1 MGKFKIQKYKYYVPP
16 NFGCQDEKNM
26 ICYKLTCTSDIL
38 ALANTVKIQLK
49 PPRNANSGQVTFL
62 LRDLLDDVKKHHQ
75 VLDFV
80 SKMCCVKPFEAIGNQ
95 LKDHLMNESILC
107 MNGTLRTVHDQQKE
121 IARMKNFMNSMNL
134 LDSPKGKIYDTH

>member
-1 MGKFKIQKYKYYVPP
+1 MGKFKCQKYKYYLQP
-16 NFGCQDEKNM
+16 NFGSHDKKK
-26 ICYKLTCTSDIL
+26 ICYKLTCTADIL

-80 SKMCCVKPFEAIGNQ
+80 TKMCCVKPFEAIGNQ

-107 MNGTLRTVHDQQKE
+107 MNGTLRTVHDQQKA
-121 IARMKNFMNSMNL
+121 IARLTHVMDSIKDKSI
-134 LDSPKGKIYDTH
+134 LDSPKGN